1 MITEHLGLSPRIAW
15 LIEGGRQ
22 CHIPVG
28 TAMLAGS
35 GISGVSSLVGGG
47 KQASAAKDAAQIQAD
62 AARFSAELQQKRFE
76 EVKGLLTPFVD
87 YGRQAIPSVEWG
99 TGTWPGADPADFT
112 NALLTKL
119 PGQWSP
125 TMENLEKMP
134 GYQFQLQQ
142 GMRAANN
149 AGLATYGQSGNTI
162 RAGVQA
168 ASGLAASNWQSNFNQ
183 WLAQQNL
190 DQSGKAQTYNMLTG
204 QVGTGLQAAG
214 ALGGVGIQSA
224 AQVGN
229 ALQAAAGY
237 QGAGIVGSANAMA
250 GGLAGAGGAASNAAM
265 MYALQQGGYFGN
277 TGNSLGPMSS
287 YAPNIQSAGL
297 EAGIDNVFNQYG
309 NL

>member
-1 MITEHLGLSPRIAW
+1 MNHLGLSPRIER
-15 LIEGGRQ
+15 LIEGNHCEIG
-22 CHIPVG
+22 VG
-28 TAMLAGS
+28 TALLAGS
-35 GISGVSSLVGGG
+35 GISGISSLIGGG

-62 AARFSAELQQKRFE
+62 AARFSAMLQQQRFE

-87 YGRQAIPSVEWG
+87 YGRGAIPSVQFG
-99 TGTWPGADPADFT
+99 TGTGPDAQPGDFQ

-119 PGQWSP
+119 PGQWAP

-142 GMRAANN
+142 GMRAASN

-237 QGAGIVGSANAMA
+237 TGAGIVGAANAGA
-250 GGLAGAGGAASNAAM
+250 NALAGAGGAASNAAL
-265 MYALQQGGYFGN
+265 MYALNQGGYFGN
-277 TGNSLGPMSS
+277 TGNSLGPGGGYTTS
-287 YAPNIQSAGL
+287 YAGQEGVGGPSGPVPYA
-297 EAGIDNVFNQYG
+297 
-309 NL
+309 

>member
-1 MITEHLGLSPRIAW
+1 MITENLGLSPRIEW
-15 LIEGGRQ
+15 LIESGRQ

-28 TAMLAGS
+28 TALLGGS
-35 GISGVSSLVGGG
+35 ALSGVSSLVGGG
-47 KQASAAKDAAQIQAD
+47 KQASAAKDAASIQAD
-62 AARFSAELQQKRFE
+62 AARFSAMLQQQRFE

-87 YGRQAIPSVEWG
+87 YGRGVIPSVQAL
-99 TGTWPGADPADFT
+99 TGTTPGADPTAP
-112 NALLTKL
+112 LTAPLTSL

-125 TMENLEKMP
+125 TMENLENMP
-134 GYQFQLQQ
+134 GYKFQLQQ

-237 QGAGIVGSANAMA
+237 QGAGIVGAANAMA
-250 GGLAGAGGAASNAAM
+250 GGLAGAGGAASNAGLL
-265 MYALQQGGYFGN
+265 YALNQSGYFGN
-277 TGNSLGPMSS
+277 TANSLGPMSS
-287 YAPNIQSAGL
+287 YSPNIQSAGI
-297 EAGIDNVFNQYG
+297 EAGIENTFNQLG

>member
-1 MITEHLGLSPRIAW
+1 MNHLGLSPRIER
-15 LIEGGRQ
+15 LIEGNHCEIG
-22 CHIPVG
+22 VG
-28 TAMLAGS
+28 TALLAGS
-35 GISGVSSLVGGG
+35 GISGISSLIGGG

-62 AARFSAELQQKRFE
+62 AARFSAQLQQQRFE
-76 EVKGLLTPFVD
+76 EVKQLLTPFVD
-87 YGRQAIPSVEWG
+87 YGRGAMPSVQWG
-99 TGTWPGADPADFT
+99 TGTWPGADPADFQ

-125 TMENLEKMP
+125 TMENLENMP
-134 GYQFQLQQ
+134 GYKFQLQQ
-142 GMRAANN
+142 GMRAATN

-214 ALGGVGIQSA
+214 ALGGVGIQNA

-237 QGAGIVGSANAMA
+237 QGAGIVGAANANA
-250 GGLAGAGGAASNAAM
+250 AGLAGAGGAASNAGLL
-265 MYALQQGGYFGN
+265 YALNQSGYFGN
-277 TGNSLGPMSS
+277 NANSLSPGAAGGQTLSS
-287 YAPNIQSAGL
+287 YEYPASYPQ
-297 EAGIDNVFNQYG
+297 
-309 NL
+309 

>member
-1 MITEHLGLSPRIAW
+1 MIEHLGLSPRIQW

-28 TAMLAGS
+28 TALLGGSALS
-35 GISGVSSLVGGG
+35 GITSLVGGG
-47 KQASAAKDAAQIQAD
+47 KQASAARDAAQIQAD
-62 AARFSAELQQKRFE
+62 AARFSAMLQQQRFE

-87 YGRQAIPSVEWG
+87 YGRGAMPSVQWG
-99 TGTWPGADPADFT
+99 TGTWPGADPADFQ

-125 TMENLEKMP
+125 TMENLENMP
-134 GYQFQLQQ
+134 GYKFQLQQ

-237 QGAGIVGSANAMA
+237 QGAGIVGAANAGA
-250 GGLAGAGGAASNAAM
+250 NALAGVGGAGSNAAM
-265 MYALQQGGYFGN
+265 LYALNQSGYFGN
-277 TGNSLGPMSS
+277 TGNSLTPMSS
-287 YAPNIQSAGL
+287 YSPQVQQYGI
-297 EAGIDNVFNQYG
+297 ERGIDMAFQDM
-309 NL
+309 